1 MPHSTN
7 LNAQKTAIHYMI
19 PCAMKAFLRTVSL
32 IVLWTLLC
40 PAQQSTTPAQSQP
53 ETPTIRT
60 STRLVT
66 VDVVVTESGHT
77 VQGLGKDAF
86 RILENGK
93 EQETRNFDVHTYT
106 ANAPAG
112 VSTAAQKSA
121 PLLPAHVYSNSVVA
135 TGPPSVLL
143 LDALNTPV
151 KDQQFLRKQMVS
163 SLKEIPHGTRIAI
176 FSLGTRLRLVQ
187 GFTSD
192 IAVLL
197 AAMDARKAGVNSSVL
212 LQQQS

>member
-93 EQETRNFDVHTYT
+93 EQETRNFDEHSYS
-106 ANAPAG
+106 ADSAG
-112 VSTAAQKSA
+112 PSAATAAKTS
-121 PLLPAHVYSNSVVA
+121 PPLPA
-135 TGPPSVLL
+135 
-143 LDALNTPV
+143 
-151 KDQQFLRKQMVS
+151 
-163 SLKEIPHGTRIAI
+163 
-176 FSLGTRLRLVQ
+176 
-187 GFTSD
+187 
-192 IAVLL
+192 
-197 AAMDARKAGVNSSVL
+197 
-212 LQQQS
+212 